1 MYQLALPDRA
11 AGSCHQDLLMHNTTI
26 RAAASLLASC
36 AILTSTITAAQ
47 AAPLTATP
55 GTDDSFLRTAPTV
68 PVHQGQYGPDTTL
81 TQARKAAGVTTGKPW
96 PYDTT
101 LNLEIPD
108 ASAYRAIPEI
118 RTPGC
123 TLTKEHPNPVVLV
136 HGTWANA
143 QKWNVLAPYLQK
155 HGYCVF
161 AMNYG
166 FDARSSLYNN
176 PKDGKFA
183 TNNIYSS
190 AIELNNYVNQV
201 LKLTGAKKV
210 DLVGHSQ
217 AGLVFHLWMH
227 DFRGNLRTQ
236 HSITLAGTNHGTT
249 MMGFSTFPVWDNPAL
264 ATSLSAVLSS
274 AAMQQLVGSPMVRYI
289 NSLPDTMPGVRYTAL
304 ATKYD
309 TTSTPYYATFLKP
322 VRGATVTNVTVE
334 NVCKP
339 GEMLDHNKLTTNQA
353 VQVLVLRALQDKK
366 VTCSDTQ
373 WAL

>member
-1 MYQLALPDRA
+1 
-11 AGSCHQDLLMHNTTI
+11 MHNTTT
-26 RAAASLLASC
+26 RAAAGFLASC
-36 AILTSTITAAQ
+36 AILTSTVTAAQ
-47 AAPLTATP
+47 AAPVTALP
-55 GTDDSFLRTAPTV
+55 GNDDGFLRTAPAV
-68 PVHQGQYGPDTTL
+68 PVQHAQYGPDTTL
-81 TQARKAAGVTTGKPW
+81 AQARKAAGVTTGKPW
-96 PYDTT
+96 PYDSP

-108 ASAYRAIPEI
+108 PSVYRTVPEI

-123 TLTKEHPNPVVLV
+123 KLTKEHPNPVVLV

-143 QKWNVLAPYLQK
+143 QKWNELAPYLQK
-155 HGYCVF
+155 QGYCVF

-166 FDARSSLYNN
+166 FDARSTIYNH
-176 PKDGKFA
+176 PKAGKFA

-190 AIELNNYVNQV
+190 AIELNNYVNKV

-249 MMGFSTFPVWDNPAL
+249 MMGLSTFPVWDYPTL
-264 ATSLSAVLSS
+264 ANGLSAILSS
-274 AAMQQLVGSPMVRYI
+274 AAIQQLVGSPMVRYI

-304 ATKYD
+304 ATKFD
-309 TTSTPYYATFLKP
+309 TTSTPYDATFLKA
-322 VRGATVTNVTVE
+322 VRGATVSNVTVE
-334 NVCKP
+334 TVCKP
-339 GEMLDHNKLTTNQA
+339 GEKLDHNKLTTNKA

-366 VTCSDTQ
+366 VTCSGTQ

>member
-1 MYQLALPDRA
+1 MQQPAFSPAAPSSPALSPPLR
-11 AGSCHQDLLMHNTTI
+11 QP
-26 RAAASLLASC
+26 
-36 AILTSTITAAQ
+36 
-47 AAPLTATP
+47 PLTATP

-201 LKLTGAKKV
+201 LKLTGAKKF

-249 MMGFSTFPVWDNPAL
+249 MMGLSTSRLGQPRPRHQPLRRPLQRRHA
-264 ATSLSAVLSS
+264 ATSWLPHGAVHQL
-274 AAMQQLVGSPMVRYI
+274 AA
-289 NSLPDTMPGVRYTAL
+289 
-304 ATKYD
+304 
-309 TTSTPYYATFLKP
+309 
-322 VRGATVTNVTVE
+322 
-334 NVCKP
+334 
-339 GEMLDHNKLTTNQA
+339 
-353 VQVLVLRALQDKK
+353 
-366 VTCSDTQ
+366 
-373 WAL
+373 